1 MAEMTTAN
9 IANAILQDLIDHAKD
24 FSAESALAGRMADAG
39 CWRTVADALVSL
51 RKTHRL
57 VPVEVAEAVLPEV
70 EDRISTAKW
79 VKENTVSTAYYEG
92 TRSPGL
98 EQWWSDNQKR
108 KITNWKALATSL
120 RGGDSHAK

>member
-39 CWRTVADALVSL
+39 CWRTVADALISL

-57 VPVEVAEAVLPEV
+57 VPVELAEAALPTIQLLADPGV
-70 EDRISTAKW
+70 IAVGGKPISPTLR
-79 VKENTVSTAYYEG
+79 VDM
-92 TRSPGL
+92 
-98 EQWWSDNQKR
+98 Q
-108 KITNWKALATSL
+108 ALAAAL
-120 RGGDSHAK
+120 RGGS